1 MFSTQ
6 LGNFPFA
13 NTRNIQE
20 TTSNSL
26 NNNMMDANNGAGDRN
41 DGSIDKTKLIVNYIP
56 QYATEGELTQIFS
69 TIGKLEDVKIMRDF
83 KTGYSFGFGFVKYS
97 TEEEAAKAI
106 TVLNGYN
113 LMNKRLKVSYSRP
126 PGTGM
131 KDSNLY
137 ITNLPKNITEQ
148 EIDNIFSK
156 FGEIVQRTLLKDKIT
171 GMPRGVAFV
180 RFARGEEAQAAIS
193 GLHGTTLADSMLPL
207 SVRVA
212 EDHGR
217 QKAQYVDVWD
227 PMGFNRE
234 PEESFTF
241 GDEGPDLEEILI
253 AEVSYRRPLWDLTI
267 HSSKMEIEHLW
278 EQIYR
283 VFKKKYS
290 INFLTNM
297 WSNLKENY
305 IKEKRSFNNSVEFS
319 AKPFP
324 YYYQMKFLDE
334 FENAALCGSSRKHSR
349 SPLRKKVKTDDKAS
363 STDGVDEF
371 LLQLGEGLRKLPTEK
386 RTKLQI
392 RFVELLKDE
401 ESDTSD

>member
-1 MFSTQ
+1 
-6 LGNFPFA
+6 
-13 NTRNIQE
+13 
-20 TTSNSL
+20 
-26 NNNMMDANNGAGDRN
+26 MDANNGAGDSN
-41 DGSIDKTKLIVNYIP
+41 DGSIDKTKLIINYIP

-69 TIGKLEDVKIMRDF
+69 TVGKLEDVKIMRDF

-106 TVLNGYN
+106 AVLNGYN

-148 EIDNIFSK
+148 EIDNIFRK

-180 RFARGEEAQAAIS
+180 RFAKGEEAQAAIN
-193 GLHGTTLADSMLPL
+193 GLHGTTLAGSMLPL

-234 PEESFTF
+234 SEESFSF

-253 AEVSYRRPLWDLTI
+253 TEVSYRRPLWDLSI
-267 HSSKMEIEHLW
+267 HSTKMQIDNLW

-283 VFKKKYS
+283 VFKNKYS
-290 INFLTNM
+290 IGFLTNM
-297 WSNLKENY
+297 WSNLKEGY
-305 IKEKRSFNNSVEFS
+305 IRDKRS
-319 AKPFP
+319 FP
-324 YYYQMKFLDE
+324 YYYQMRFLDE
-334 FENAALCGSSRKHSR
+334 FENVALCGSSRRHTG
-349 SPLRKKVKTDDKAS
+349 SPLGKKLKMDYQPPS
-363 STDGVDEF
+363 PDGVDDF
-371 LLQLGEGLRKLPTEK
+371 LQLLGEGLRRLPAGN
-386 RTKLQI
+386 RTKLQFK
-392 RFVELLKDE
+392 FVELLKDE
-401 ESDTSD
+401 ESRISD